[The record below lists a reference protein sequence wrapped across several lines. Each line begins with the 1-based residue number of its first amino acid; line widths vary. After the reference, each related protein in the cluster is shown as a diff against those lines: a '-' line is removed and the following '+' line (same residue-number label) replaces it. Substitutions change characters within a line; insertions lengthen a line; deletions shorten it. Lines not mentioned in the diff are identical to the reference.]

1 MQEAD
6 IIFSSAGRTMYE
18 IASLGIPSIIIAQ
31 HEREMTHYFANK
43 NNGFKNLGIGSKIN
57 DKIILNEFI
66 EMVNS
71 FELRRFMNK
80 SLLKNNLS
88 KGKANVVNIIKKFIN
103 EKS

>member
-1 MQEAD
+1 
-6 IIFSSAGRTMYE
+6 
-18 IASLGIPSIIIAQ
+18 
-31 HEREMTHYFANK
+31 
-43 NNGFKNLGIGSKIN
+43 
-57 DKIILNEFI
+57 
-66 EMVNS
+66 VNS